1 MEPEEPQEP
10 DEEIPDDPDEDNY
23 SIDQDQVDDENKN

>member
-1 MEPEEPQEP
+1 MEPDELQEP

-23 SIDQDQVDDENKN
+23 SIDQDQVDDE